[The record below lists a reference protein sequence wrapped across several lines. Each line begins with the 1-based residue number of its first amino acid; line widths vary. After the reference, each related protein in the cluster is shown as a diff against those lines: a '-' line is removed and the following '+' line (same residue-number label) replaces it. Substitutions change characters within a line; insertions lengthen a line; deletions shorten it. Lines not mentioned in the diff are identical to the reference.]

1 MALLDISRVPS
12 ITAEEQI
19 LLLAAMVR
27 IRVTDTRLLNMQRQG
42 RIGFYGTATGEEAS
56 VIGAFAGVR
65 DTDWVFPA
73 LRQGGGLIYRGFPL
87 ELHVAQCIGN
97 GMDILKGR
105 QMPVHAAS
113 RKHHVVSW
121 SSVIGTQLTHAT
133 GAAMAAKIKG
143 DDTVVLGFLGDGATS
158 SAEFHVGLNFAAVY
172 EAPVVFVCQ
181 NNQWAISVPFSRQ
194 SGSASVAEKAV
205 AYGMPGER
213 VDGNDVL
220 AVMGAVREATERARA
235 GGGPTLIEC
244 LTYRQMGHSSSDDP
258 TRYRLPEEV
267 EEWKQKDPIDRMLL
281 HLIEQGLWSKEQTVE
296 LEAQINREVGEAIKI
311 AEAAPELTAEDV
323 FTDVYA
329 DVPWNL
335 KEQAE
340 AVRGRKAGDRD
351 WEGAFPL

>member
-1 MALLDISRVPS
+1 MALDESRVPG
-12 ITAEEQI
+12 ITDGERI
-19 LLLAAMVR
+19 RLLEAMVR

-56 VIGAFAGVR
+56 VIGSFAGVR
-65 DTDWVFPA
+65 DTDWVLPA

-87 ELHVAQCIGN
+87 ELYIAQCIGN

-133 GAAMAAKIKG
+133 GVAMAAKIKG

-158 SAEFHVGLNFAAVY
+158 AAEFHVGLNFAAVY
-172 EAPVVFVCQ
+172 EAPVVFLCQ

-194 SGSASVAEKAV
+194 SGSASVAEKAE

-213 VDGNDVL
+213 VDGNDVF
-220 AVMGAVREATERARA
+220 AVMGAVREAAGRARD

-258 TRYRLPEEV
+258 TRYRDPEEV
-267 EEWKQKDPIDRMLL
+267 EEWKRRDPIDRMLT
-281 HLIEQGLWSKEQTVE
+281 HLVARGLWSPEQTAP
-296 LEAQINREVGEAIKI
+296 LEARINAEVGAAIRI
-311 AEAAPELTAEDV
+311 AEAAEPLTADDV
-323 FTDVYA
+323 FTDIYA

>member
-1 MALLDISRVPS
+1 MLDDSRTPG
-12 ITAEEQI
+12 ITDEEQI
-19 LLLAAMVR
+19 RLLEAMVR

-65 DTDWVFPA
+65 DTDWVLPA
-73 LRQGGGLIYRGFPL
+73 LRQGGGLVFRGFPL

-97 GMDILKGR
+97 SMDLLRGR

-113 RKHHVVSW
+113 RAHHVVSW

-158 SAEFHVGLNFAAVY
+158 SAEFHVALNFAAVY
-172 EAPVVFVCQ
+172 EAPVVFLCQ
-181 NNQWAISVPFSRQ
+181 NNQWAISVPFSKQ
-194 SGSASVAEKAV
+194 SGTPGVAEKAE
-205 AYGMPGER
+205 AYGMPGEC

-220 AVMGAVREATERARA
+220 VVKGAVHEAAERARA

-258 TRYRLPEEV
+258 TRYRDPEEV
-267 EEWKQKDPIDRMLL
+267 EEWAKKDPIDRLVI
-281 HLIEQGLWSKEQTVE
+281 HLIEKGIWSPEQTDD
-296 LEAQINREVGEAIKI
+296 LEARIHDEVGAAIRK
-311 AEAAPELTAEDV
+311 AEAAPALTAA
-323 FTDVYA
+323 DVYTADNA
-329 DVPWNL
+329 DVPCNL
-335 KEQAE
+335 KEPAD
-340 AVRGRKAGDRD
+340 AARGRTAGDRD
-351 WEGAFPL
+351 WDGAFPL